1 LAKKTN
7 SCGMKNK
14 MGLNSSSIAP
24 THIATEKELQR
35 RIRQALRDPL
45 TEWRT
50 TSGAMLSVVSVGE
63 WNHHEGPDFLNMAL
77 QVEGSL
83 LIGHGEVH
91 WRSSDWEQHHHDANP
106 MYSGILLHI
115 VLHDNRTSTPFARYT
130 LVMPEET
137 VLRGNVLN
145 AASTLSAANTTN
157 NIPQSDLHDVLR
169 DYATQRF
176 LRKARYAS
184 AVLTLYDTTAV
195 FMSLLN
201 DFLQRRLGKKHLPN
215 GLKKIAHALERSDC
229 QEFVPFLQFIE
240 ASPAIDNVTQC
251 TNAAQNVVKQ
261 CAQTGLCGLGT
272 ASEILVNIVLPLA
285 YAYCVKQEGAEA
297 AQHEAAQYLV
307 RSFLHIPAVNQYAH
321 LKRKFPQ
328 IPQHYVWQQQGLLE
342 YEAEVGTHT
351 KQTERSI
358 QAVAAHQTA
367 EMVMTFYAI

>member
-1 LAKKTN
+1 
-7 SCGMKNK
+7 MKNK
-14 MGLNSSSIAP
+14 MGLNSSSIEP
-24 THIATEKELQR
+24 THRATEKELQR

-50 TSGAMLSVVSVGE
+50 TSGALLSVVSVGE

-91 WRSSDWEQHHHDANP
+91 WRSSDWEHHHHDANP

-115 VLHDNRTSTPFARYT
+115 VLHDNRAATPFARYT
-130 LVMPEET
+130 LVMPEEM

-145 AASTLSAANTTN
+145 TASTLDAAKTIN
-157 NIPQSDLHDVLR
+157 NFPQNDLHDVLR

-184 AVLTLYDTTAV
+184 AVLTLQDTTAAC
-195 FMSLLN
+195 MSLLN

-215 GLKKIAHALERSDC
+215 GLKKITHALERSDY
-229 QEFVPFLQFIE
+229 QDFAPFLQFIE
-240 ASPAIDNVTQC
+240 ASPAMQDVTQC
-251 TNAAQNVVKQ
+251 TNAAQNVLKH
-261 CAQTGLCGLGT
+261 CLQTGLCGLGT
-272 ASEILVNIVLPLA
+272 ASEILVNIVLPLSHA
-285 YAYCVKQEGAEA
+285 YSVAQGSVEA
-297 AQHEAAQYLV
+297 TQYLM

-328 IPQHYVWQQQGLLE
+328 IPQQYVWQQQGLLE
-342 YEAEVGTHT
+342 YEAEVGAPATQVGRT
-351 KQTERSI
+351 I

-367 EMVMTFYAI
+367 EMVMTFYAV

>member
-1 LAKKTN
+1 
-7 SCGMKNK
+7 MKNK

-50 TSGAMLSVVSVGE
+50 TSGAALSIVSVGE

-91 WRSSDWEQHHHDANP
+91 WRSSDWEQHRHDANP

-115 VLHDNRTSTPFARYT
+115 VLHDNRSTTPFARYT
-130 LVMPEET
+130 LVMPEEM
-137 VLRGNVLN
+137 VLRNVLN
-145 AASTLSAANTTN
+145 EANTTN
-157 NIPQSDLHDVLR
+157 NPPQNDLHDVLR

-184 AVLTLYDTTAV
+184 AILTLQNTTVA
-195 FMSLLN
+195 FMNLLN

-229 QEFVPFLQFIE
+229 QEFASFLQFIE
-240 ASPAIDNVTQC
+240 ASPAIQNVVQG

-261 CAQTGLCGLGT
+261 CTQTGLCGLGT
-272 ASEILVNIVLPLA
+272 ASEILVNIVLPIA
-285 YAYCVKQEGAEA
+285 HAYCVRQEGT
-297 AQHEAAQYLV
+297 EAAQYLV

-351 KQTERSI
+351 KQTGKAI

-367 EMVMTFYAI
+367 EMVMTFYAV